1 MTRHQWISETAYD
14 KAEARA
20 FAAGRE
26 LND

>member
-1 MTRHQWISETAYD
+1 MSETAYD